1 MLSQWLL
8 EAEAGGARAGGR
20 AQRRTRC
27 CGWLCALL
35 GGLLLALSLLASGL
49 SFYAIGTAV
58 RVSTAAQAM
67 PVAECN
73 ATSRGVISRRA
84 HCSGSELRQA
94 AAPWV
99 RWIPT
104 EECFAPQWQVR
115 MGSAGDAPTRWRD
128 GRATGSETPARAA
141 ALQALQAH
149 QLGVRLPCLYDP
161 AAPDVAHWT
170 TAELDQLSSGKM
182 ALSAV
187 LGCVGLSAAVLAGAA
202 LRLGI
207 RRLRRRPQLSGRWQI
222 NAPPGAR
229 PRCSLPAARRL
240 PH

>member
-8 EAEAGGARAGGR
+8 EAEAGGAPPARAP
-20 AQRRTRC
+20 RRTRC

-67 PVAECN
+67 LVAECN

-94 AAPWV
+94 VAPWV
-99 RWIPT
+99 RWIPA

-128 GRATGSETPARAA
+128 GRATGSDEPARAA

-161 AAPDVAHWT
+161 TAPDVAHWT

-207 RRLRRRPQLSGRWQI
+207 RRLRRPLLSGRWQI

-229 PRCSLPAARRL
+229 PRCSLLAARCL
-240 PH
+240 SY